1 MNWYRN
7 REQNYKDELELV
19 GTDLD
24 VPVLFVRALKD
35 FALRPELS
43 AQMGKQLKNLTEAD
57 VDGNHWVLWEKA
69 QECNEI
75 ITRWIEGVVFG
86 GKNKL

>member
-1 MNWYRN
+1 MNWYRT
-7 REQNYKDELELV
+7 REQNYKDDQELV
-19 GTDLD
+19 GRDLD
-24 VPVLFVRALKD
+24 VPILFVRALKD

-43 AQMGKQLKNLTEAD
+43 TGMEDHLKNLTVED
-57 VDGNHWVLWEKA
+57 VDGNHWALWEKPR
-69 QECNEI
+69 ECNEV